1 MPGAVIAMSVEAGA
15 EVTAGQ
21 TIAIVEAMKMDTRS
35 PPPIDGV
42 VELFA
47 AAGEQVKV
55 DQLLARITPHT
66 DTKEEA

>member
-1 MPGAVIAMSVEAGA
+1 
-15 EVTAGQ
+15 
-21 TIAIVEAMKMDTRS
+21 MKMEHALTA
-35 PPPIDGV
+35 PIDGV